1 MSGAHILLV
10 DDDPAI
16 LRAVRRPLEMHGY
29 RVATVDRGRGVV
41 AEVRRF
47 RPDVVVLDL
56 VLPDINGIAVCEAIR
71 MESDVPIIV
80 LSALG
85 DDEKKVAALDR
96 GADDYLV
103 KPFSMEELEARIR
116 VALRRSANL
125 TVSTMLRAGGLQL
138 DLATRAVAVAG
149 SAVHLTPREFDLLR
163 MLMEQRGRVLTQR
176 QILASVWG
184 PEYTDDAHILR
195 TFVHQL
201 RAKVGAISA
210 AAAAMIVTDPGVG
223 YRIVEPTP
231 PENGEG

>member
-16 LRAVRRPLEMHGY
+16 LRAVRRPLGMHGY

-116 VALRRSANL
+116 VAFGRR
-125 TVSTMLRAGGLQL
+125 
-138 DLATRAVAVAG
+138 
-149 SAVHLTPREFDLLR
+149 
-163 MLMEQRGRVLTQR
+163 
-176 QILASVWG
+176 
-184 PEYTDDAHILR
+184 AHQ
-195 TFVHQL
+195 T
-201 RAKVGAISA
+201 G
-210 AAAAMIVTDPGVG
+210 
-223 YRIVEPTP
+223 
-231 PENGEG
+231 